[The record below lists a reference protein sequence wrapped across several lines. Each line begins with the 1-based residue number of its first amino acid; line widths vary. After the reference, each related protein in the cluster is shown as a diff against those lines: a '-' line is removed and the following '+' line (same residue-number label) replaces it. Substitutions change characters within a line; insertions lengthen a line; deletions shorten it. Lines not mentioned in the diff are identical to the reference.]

1 MVTAKDAYGGLIR
14 IDPAGPGRE
23 ESLRRIPVG
32 TPKSQGGID
41 ESTLQD
47 LLFRHPKSL
56 PIAAIDAAYDG
67 IVPVCRELSTPAGY
81 LDALYAN
88 ALGRLTLVEFKLWRN
103 PQARREVI
111 GQILDYAKELA
122 SWRYEDLQREVSK
135 CLNAPG
141 NALYERVRAV
151 HPDVDET
158 QFVDN
163 VARHLRRGEF
173 LLLIVGDGIRE
184 GVENI
189 VDFVQRHGGLHFN
202 LALVEAALYREN
214 NGGLI
219 VQPRIL
225 VRTEIVSRFVVETGD
240 TRDLL
245 PEDSEHDDVLS
256 DLQQENLR
264 FWDAVLEDYAFSDV
278 TVEIP
283 DTTKESSLYVKVRN
297 SGFGGW
303 GLSFVGYLYRSSPS
317 IGCYLT
323 CRKDIPHAERV
334 FGEIQELLD
343 EFRQEIGDDLETWE
357 GPAGRPRFGFYRQ
370 EGLPFGIADDSP
382 DFQES
387 VRWMRERLDRLVST
401 LHPRMQRMLSPGG

>member
-1 MVTAKDAYGGLIR
+1 M
-14 IDPAGPGRE
+14 
-23 ESLRRIPVG
+23 
-32 TPKSQGGID
+32 
-41 ESTLQD
+41 
-47 LLFRHPKSL
+47 
-56 PIAAIDAAYDG
+56 
-67 IVPVCRELSTPAGY
+67 
-81 LDALYAN
+81 
-88 ALGRLTLVEFKLWRN
+88 TLVEFKQWRN

-135 CLNAPG
+135 CLNTAG
-141 NALYERVRAV
+141 NALYDRVCAI
-151 HPDVDET
+151 HPDVDEA

-163 VARHLRRGEF
+163 VDRHLQRGEF

-184 GVENI
+184 GVETI

-225 VRTEIVSRFVVETGD
+225 VRTEIVSRFVYETGD
-240 TRDLL
+240 TRDML
-245 PEDSEHDDVLS
+245 PEESESDDVLS

-264 FWDAVLEDYAFSDV
+264 FWEAVLEDYAFSDV

-283 DTTKESSLYVKVRN
+283 NRTKESALYVKVRN
-297 SGFGGW
+297 SGWGGW
-303 GLSFVGYLYRSSPS
+303 GLSFVGYLYRSNPGM
-317 IGCYLT
+317 GCYFT
-323 CRKDIPHAERV
+323 CRKDIPHAVRV
-334 FGEIQELLD
+334 YKDIQESLH
-343 EFRQEIGDDLETWE
+343 EFRQELGGDLETWE
-357 GPAGRPRFGFYRQ
+357 DRAGRPRIGFSRQ
-370 EGLPFGIADDSP
+370 EGLPFGAAYDAP

-401 LHPRMQRMLSPGG
+401 LHPRLQRKLSAG